1 MMTGCLGLMLLLVW
15 GGSLVLTAS
24 PPQPHHHTTPSRSP
38 PMLTITV
45 TLAAREETL
54 PPLGLPPD
62 PQRDRAFATVFLR
75 LENPREIRQTLTLE
89 AIEIRSDPEKQLE
102 PFAFEPRVLALQPLE
117 HAVIDIQLSKP
128 APYRAKDRL
137 RAIVRYRL
145 GDQPEAMV
153 ASDAVAIE
161 RR

>member
-1 MMTGCLGLMLLLVW
+1 
-15 GGSLVLTAS
+15 
-24 PPQPHHHTTPSRSP
+24 
-38 PMLTITV
+38 MLTIQV
-45 TLAAREETL
+45 SILAREETL

-75 LENPREIRQTLTLE
+75 LENPRAIRQTLTLE
-89 AIEIRSDPEKQLE
+89 AIDIRSEPERQPE

-117 HAVIDIQLSKP
+117 HAVIDIHLSKP
-128 APYRAKDRL
+128 TPFRAKDRL
-137 RAIVRYRL
+137 RATVRYRL

>member
-1 MMTGCLGLMLLLVW
+1 
-15 GGSLVLTAS
+15 
-24 PPQPHHHTTPSRSP
+24 
-38 PMLTITV
+38 MLTITV

-75 LENPREIRQTLTLE
+75 LENPRETRQTLTLE

-102 PFAFEPRVLALQPLE
+102 PFAFESRVLALQPLE

-128 APYRAKDRL
+128 TPYRAKDRL